1 MAEIIRCYREMVPAM
16 RFIGRKYDAFTDW
29 GACFESDVFGA
40 VERAMG
46 GVEAIRALWK
56 DGGGYVGLERRCD
69 GEPFAYYIGMFAPPD
84 TPVPDGLCG
93 VDFCEA
99 HLGVCWV
106 YGDGSY
112 DRDACAAHLA
122 DAGIEPLRDAQ
133 GAVWSFQNCTC
144 PRYTTPDEKGHI
156 ITDYVFYVK

>member
-1 MAEIIRCYREMVPAM
+1 MA
-16 RFIGRKYDAFTDW
+16 
-29 GACFESDVFGA
+29 DVGVLA
-40 VERAMG
+40 VGTAEGQA
-46 GVEAIRALWK
+46 
-56 DGGGYVGLERRCD
+56 
-69 GEPFAYYIGMFAPPD
+69 FAYYIGMFAPPD

-144 PRYTTPDEKGHI
+144 PRYTTPDEKGNI
-156 ITDYVFYVK
+156 IQDYVFYVK

>member
-122 DAGIEPLRDAQ
+122 DAASSRSGMHRARCGRSRTAPVHGIPLPTKRETSLQ
-133 GAVWSFQNCTC
+133 
-144 PRYTTPDEKGHI
+144 
-156 ITDYVFYVK
+156 ITFFM

>member
-84 TPVPDGLCG
+84 TPVPDRAVRGGLLRS
-93 VDFCEA
+93 A
-99 HLGVCWV
+99 PRRLLG
-106 YGDGSY
+106 
-112 DRDACAAHLA
+112 
-122 DAGIEPLRDAQ
+122 LR
-133 GAVWSFQNCTC
+133 
-144 PRYTTPDEKGHI
+144 RRLL
-156 ITDYVFYVK
+156 